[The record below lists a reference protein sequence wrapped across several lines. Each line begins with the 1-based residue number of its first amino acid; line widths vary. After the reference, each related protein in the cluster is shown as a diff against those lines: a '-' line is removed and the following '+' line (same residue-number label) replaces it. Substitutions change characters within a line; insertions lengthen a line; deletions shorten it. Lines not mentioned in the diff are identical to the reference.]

1 MTSHLRNCEIFS
13 MNPTPSKIFALT
25 TVLSLSVF
33 SSSGQEAQPPA
44 DTLLKTARFVATLQH
59 QDLKGHIRKNEI
71 KFPVGLY
78 MRGQDIQL
86 SYTQPEGNK
95 DVRFHMRLNE
105 KHYDLFELEGGK
117 TVRFPEAKL
126 SKAIEGTDLS
136 YEDLAMRFLYWPNGI
151 VDGIQEIK
159 GQECWIVRLVN
170 PTQTGRYAQVRV
182 WVHKKSQA
190 LIQVVGYNAGG
201 RPLKRFT
208 VTDVMK
214 VGDAYT
220 LRRMRVDTVDPV
232 GNRVVGMTYLEF
244 DKPKATGPRPG
255 GLR

>member
-1 MTSHLRNCEIFS
+1 
-13 MNPTPSKIFALT
+13 MNSTPSKIF
-25 TVLSLSVF
+25 VLAAVAIFGVF

-78 MRGQDIQL
+78 MRGQEIQL
-86 SYTQPEGNK
+86 SYTQPGGDK

-105 KHYDLFELEGGK
+105 KRYDLFDVVEGGK

-126 SKAIEGTDLS
+126 GKAIGGTDLS

-159 GQECWIVRLVN
+159 GQECWVVRMVN

-190 LIQVVGYNAGG
+190 LMQVVGYNADG

>member
-1 MTSHLRNCEIFS
+1 
-13 MNPTPSKIFALT
+13 MNSVPSKIFALT
-25 TVLSLSVF
+25 AVVTLSVF

-44 DTLLKTARFVATLQH
+44 DTLLKTARYVATLQH
-59 QDLKGHIRKNEI
+59 QSLKGHIRKNEI

-78 MRGQDIQL
+78 MRGQEIQL
-86 SYTQPEGNK
+86 SYTQPEGKK

-105 KHYDLFELEGGK
+105 KRYDLFDVLEGGK

-126 SKAIEGTDLS
+126 SKAIGGTDLS

-151 VDGIQEIK
+151 VDGIQKIK
-159 GQECWIVRLVN
+159 GQECWVVRLVN
-170 PTQTGRYAQVRV
+170 PTQAGHYAQVRV
-182 WVHKKSQA
+182 WVHKK
-190 LIQVVGYNAGG
+190 
-201 RPLKRFT
+201 FT

-244 DKPKATGPRPG
+244 DKPKATGPKPG